1 MPNRVHTLQGLM
13 YSIFLEKHRAAM
25 VSGSAWALTAWSTT
39 PPPTRVHQQNLGP
52 TLLIPFPAP
61 FLMVSKGWCFHI
73 SLPQNKTG
81 IFLVLHGTYCTLQ
94 FIIFIQWGT
103 QPNWHHHMSRQ
114 NPLRSAATHF
124 PRQHHTAKWDGRK
137 KMVHGLSQHPP
148 NTTACGDT
156 NTEPPWTQ
164 HGRPVAGSS
173 KRDGFSHSHSLLAK
187 WSPVIHGHIS
197 TQEREGKNPCA
208 AARK

>member
-1 MPNRVHTLQGLM
+1 MLRARQEGVVQRSKEAECTFHGGVVPANAQRAPLLPEKPLQTMPNRVHTLQGLM

-61 FLMVSKGWCFHI
+61 FLMVSKGRCFHI

-124 PRQHHTAKWDGRK
+124 PHQHHTAKWDGRK

-156 NTEPPWTQ
+156 NTEPP
-164 HGRPVAGSS
+164 
-173 KRDGFSHSHSLLAK
+173 
-187 WSPVIHGHIS
+187 
-197 TQEREGKNPCA
+197 
-208 AARK
+208 